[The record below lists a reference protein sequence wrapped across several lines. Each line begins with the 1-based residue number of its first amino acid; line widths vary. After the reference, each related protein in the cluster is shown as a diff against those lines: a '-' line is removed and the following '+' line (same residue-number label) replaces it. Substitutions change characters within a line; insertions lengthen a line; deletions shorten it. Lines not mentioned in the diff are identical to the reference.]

1 MGVCLPTNEQRER
14 DASTEIKIDNMQATK
29 LRSCTSV
36 LSANDIQNQVDE
48 IFAKYDKDHDD
59 NLDIDEMKWFLMEH
73 DKLMDSVEVERKFE
87 EIDLNANGYIS
98 RSELY

>member
-1 MGVCLPTNEQRER
+1 MGVCMPTNEQRER
-14 DASTEIKIDNMQATK
+14 DASTEMKIDSMQVTK